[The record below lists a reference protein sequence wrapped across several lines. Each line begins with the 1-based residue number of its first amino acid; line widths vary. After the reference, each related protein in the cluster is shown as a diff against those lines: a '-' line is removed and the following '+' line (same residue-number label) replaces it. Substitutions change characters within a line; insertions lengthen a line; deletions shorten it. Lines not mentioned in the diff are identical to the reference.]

1 MSDFTDVNYYT
12 LAELMGGVGDD
23 GIVYMLDNLYSY
35 ETLQDEIGGGSKG
48 WLGMISLYINNNAQ
62 IITKPEALA
71 SAEVITLLRDFIIPR
86 CGYCNVV
93 TSETKFDDV
102 LNAPKEYD
110 VLPTSFNDTPEE
122 IRSFVARVGAWL
134 SGTYPKYKKRLDL
147 YEAQKDKLMDQ
158 LGTTTSGKTRFNDMP
173 QSPIA
178 AGDINGDDHLSTLT
192 KDDNESKTDP
202 MTPMARLAEIDA
214 NFRNIYLEWA
224 DEFSKTFLIM

>member
-1 MSDFTDVNYYT
+1 MSDFTDVYYYT
-12 LAELMGGVGDD
+12 LAELMGGVGND
-23 GIVYMLDNLYSY
+23 GLVYMLGNLYSY
-35 ETLQDEIGGGSKG
+35 ETLQDEIVGSKG

-71 SAEVITLLRDFIIPR
+71 SAEVITLLRDFILPR

-110 VLPTSFNDTPEE
+110 VPPTSFNDTPEE

-134 SGTYPKYKKRLDL
+134 AATYPKYKKLLDL
-147 YEAQKDKLMDQ
+147 YEAQETKLMDK
-158 LGTTTSGKTRFNDMP
+158 LTTNTSGKTRFNDMP

-178 AGDINGDDHLSTLT
+178 TGDIDGDDHLTNLT
-192 KDDNESKTDP
+192 KDDNESATDP
-202 MTPMARLAEIDA
+202 ETPMMRLAEIQA
-214 NFRNIYLEWA
+214 NYKNIYNDWC
-224 DEFSKTFLIM
+224 DEFAKTFIIM